1 MDNFVYVLKEYPF
14 YECSENYEKVKD
26 HFNKIVDKTGNGYGY
41 VIRKY
46 KLDEVY
52 SLGNVRVG
60 VDSEYCDKV
69 CFDGELVECSVY
81 PLSNKKVFKGVNHH
95 TFEEVTVIVK
105 GRTRCYRLSDEA
117 IE

>member
-14 YECSENYEKVKD
+14 YECSEIIMISENYEKVKD

-52 SLGNVRVG
+52 SLVN
-60 VDSEYCDKV
+60 
-69 CFDGELVECSVY
+69 DGESIDWVTIDY
-81 PLSNKKVFKGVNHH
+81 NGKFKDVMK
-95 TFEEVTVIVK
+95 E
-105 GRTRCYRLSDEA
+105 
-117 IE
+117 